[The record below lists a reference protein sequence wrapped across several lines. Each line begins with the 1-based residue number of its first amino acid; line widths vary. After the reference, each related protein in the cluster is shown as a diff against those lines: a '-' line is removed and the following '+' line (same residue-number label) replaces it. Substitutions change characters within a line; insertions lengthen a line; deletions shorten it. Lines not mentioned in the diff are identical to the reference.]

1 MQGSPGIE
9 EELRFF
15 LPGLSARPVV
25 GEQRLEASLD
35 EAARELEEIGQDDV
49 LDRDIH
55 AHRGTGRTGLHACRP
70 LLSDAGSIERSSG
83 RR

>member
-25 GEQRLEASLD
+25 GEQRLEASL
-35 EAARELEEIGQDDV
+35 RELEEIGQDDV

-70 LLSDAGSIERSSG
+70 PLSDAGSIERSSG